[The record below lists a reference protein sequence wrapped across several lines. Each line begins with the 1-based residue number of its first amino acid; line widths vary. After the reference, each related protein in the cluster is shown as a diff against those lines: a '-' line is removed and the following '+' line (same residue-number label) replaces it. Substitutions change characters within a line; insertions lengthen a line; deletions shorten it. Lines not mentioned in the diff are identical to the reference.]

1 MNDNALYA
9 VLALCATACFI
20 ALVWASTK
28 TRSVTPA
35 TKDRS

>member
-1 MNDNALYA
+1 MNNNALYA
-9 VLALCATACFI
+9 VLALCVTACFI

-28 TRSVTPA
+28 TRSNNEA